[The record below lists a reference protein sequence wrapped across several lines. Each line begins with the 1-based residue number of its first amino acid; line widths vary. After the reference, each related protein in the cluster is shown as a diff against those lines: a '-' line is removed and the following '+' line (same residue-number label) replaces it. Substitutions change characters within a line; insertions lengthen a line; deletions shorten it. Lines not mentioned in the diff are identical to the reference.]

1 MSKDALKELID
12 VIDERDIETIFQIL
26 IRFVPEE
33 KPLSDEIEAI
43 NDANKSIEQ
52 FGTVSHNCVNWD

>member
-12 VIDERDIETIFQIL
+12 VIDEQDIETIFQIL

-52 FGTVSHNCVNWD
+52 FGTVPHSCVNWD